1 MLHSSKFTAILDANV
16 LYPAP
21 IRDLLLHLANVEL
34 YIPKWTE
41 IIQEEWI
48 SNLLLKRTD
57 LKRESLEK
65 TKEAMNAAF
74 PDSNITNFQ
83 EIIDSL
89 SLPDKDDRHIVAA
102 AIRSKADVIVTFNI
116 KNFPKGY
123 LKLYDI
129 EAQHPDDFITNL
141 INLNKLKSLEALN
154 NQVKNLRNP
163 PKSKDEVLNTLE
175 NSGLKNSVALL
186 KTKKYLL

>member
-116 KNFPKGY
+116 KDFPKGY
-123 LKLYDI
+123 LKLI
-129 EAQHPDDFITNL
+129 
-141 INLNKLKSLEALN
+141 
-154 NQVKNLRNP
+154 
-163 PKSKDEVLNTLE
+163 
-175 NSGLKNSVALL
+175 
-186 KTKKYLL
+186 